1 MIPLKRFNNRFSS
14 IFGLFIIFVLGLAI
28 GYGLSLSNEKPTNLD
43 ETTTSTGVDTKS
55 DEVEVNEPNLMDIVT
70 PKPDSVDK
78 EQIEDTIFQLVNEL
92 SNELGAGFVI
102 KNENL
107 RLAADIR
114 AVETEES
121 FSHTRPNGTEPFTV
135 LEEQETFY
143 PYFMVGENLA
153 MATYFR
159 GDDHMARLI
168 FDGWVDSEEHYKTM
182 INPDFEEIGIGVH
195 YDGEILYATQFFG
208 TAR

>member
-1 MIPLKRFNNRFSS
+1 MKRFNNIFSS
-14 IFGLFIIFVLGLAI
+14 ILGLFIILVFGLAI
-28 GYGLSLSNEKPTNLD
+28 GYGLSLSNEKPANLD
-43 ETTTSTGVDTKS
+43 ETTTATEVDTKS
-55 DEVEVNEPNLMDIVT
+55 DEEENQPTLIDIVT
-70 PKPDSVDK
+70 PKPDAVDK
-78 EQIEDTIFQLVNEL
+78 EQVEDTIFQLVNEL
-92 SNELGAGFVI
+92 REELGAGTLV
-102 KNENL
+102 KNETL

-135 LEEQETFY
+135 LEEQETY
-143 PYFMVGENLA
+143 YLYFMVGENLA

-159 GDDHMARLI
+159 DDDHMARLI
-168 FDGWVDSEEHYKTM
+168 FDGWVDSEDHYKTM

-208 TAR
+208 TPR

>member
-1 MIPLKRFNNRFSS
+1 MKRFNNRLNS
-14 IFGLFIIFVLGLAI
+14 IFGLFIILVLGLAV
-28 GYGLSLSNEKPTNLD
+28 GYGLFLSNQEQTNLN
-43 ETTTSTGVDTKS
+43 ETTTATEVDIVS
-55 DEVEVNEPNLMDIVT
+55 DEAEVNEPNLMDLVT
-70 PKPDSVDK
+70 PKPDSVNK
-78 EQIEDTIFQLVNEL
+78 EQIEDIIFKLVNEL
-92 SNELGAGFVI
+92 RAELGAGSVV
-102 KNENL
+102 KNETL

-121 FSHTRPNGTEPFTV
+121 FSHTRPNGQEPFTV

-159 GDDHMARLI
+159 DDNHMAQLI
-168 FDGWVDSEEHYKTM
+168 FDGWVDSEDHYQTM
-182 INPDFEEIGIGVH
+182 INPDFEELGIGVH

-208 TAR
+208 TPR

>member
-1 MIPLKRFNNRFSS
+1 MIPMKRFNNRLNS
-14 IFGLFIIFVLGLAI
+14 IFGLFIILVLGLAV
-28 GYGLSLSNEKPTNLD
+28 GYGLFLSNQEQTNLN
-43 ETTTSTGVDTKS
+43 ETTTATEVDIVS
-55 DEVEVNEPNLMDIVT
+55 DEAEVNEPNLMDLVT
-70 PKPDSVDK
+70 PKPDSVNK
-78 EQIEDTIFQLVNEL
+78 EQIEDIIFKLVNEL
-92 SNELGAGFVI
+92 REELGAGSVV
-102 KNENL
+102 KNETL

-121 FSHTRPNGTEPFTV
+121 FSHTRPNGQEPFTV

-159 GDDHMARLI
+159 DDNHMAQLI
-168 FDGWVDSEEHYKTM
+168 FDGWVDSEDHYQTM
-182 INPDFEEIGIGVH
+182 INPDFEELGIGVH

-208 TAR
+208 TPR

>member
-1 MIPLKRFNNRFSS
+1 MKRFNNRLNS
-14 IFGLFIIFVLGLAI
+14 IFGLFIILVLGLAV
-28 GYGLSLSNEKPTNLD
+28 GYGLFLSNQEQTNLN
-43 ETTTSTGVDTKS
+43 ETTTATEVDIVS
-55 DEVEVNEPNLMDIVT
+55 DEAEVNEPNLMDLVT
-70 PKPDSVDK
+70 PKPDSVNK
-78 EQIEDTIFQLVNEL
+78 EQIEDIIFKLVNEL
-92 SNELGAGFVI
+92 REELGAGSVV
-102 KNENL
+102 KNETL

-121 FSHTRPNGTEPFTV
+121 FSHTRPNGQEPFTV

-159 GDDHMARLI
+159 DDNHMAQLI
-168 FDGWVDSEEHYKTM
+168 FDGWVDSEDHYQTM
-182 INPDFEEIGIGVH
+182 INPDFEELGIGVH

-208 TAR
+208 TPR

>member
-1 MIPLKRFNNRFSS
+1 MKRFSNIFSS
-14 IFGLFIIFVLGLAI
+14 IFGLFIVLLLGLGI

-43 ETTTSTGVDTKS
+43 ETTTATEFDTKS
-55 DEVEVNEPNLMDIVT
+55 GEKEENQPNLIDIVT
-70 PKPDSVDK
+70 PKPESVDK
-78 EQIEDTIFQLVNEL
+78 EQIVDTIFQLVNEL
-92 SNELGAGFVI
+92 REELGARTLV
-102 KNENL
+102 KNETL

-153 MATYFR
+153 MVTYFR
-159 GDDHMARLI
+159 DDDHMARLI
-168 FDGWVDSEEHYKTM
+168 FDGWVDSEDHYETM

>member
-1 MIPLKRFNNRFSS
+1 MKRFNNRLNS
-14 IFGLFIIFVLGLAI
+14 IFGLFIILVLGLAV
-28 GYGLSLSNEKPTNLD
+28 GYGLSLSNQEQTNLN
-43 ETTTSTGVDTKS
+43 ETTTATEVDIVK
-55 DEVEVNEPNLMDIVT
+55 DEAEVNEPNLMDLVT
-70 PKPDSVDK
+70 PKPDSVNK
-78 EQIEDTIFQLVNEL
+78 EQIEDTIFNLVNEL
-92 SNELGAGFVI
+92 RAELGAGSVA
-102 KNENL
+102 KNETL

-121 FSHTRPNGTEPFTV
+121 FSHTRPNGQEPFTV

-159 GDDHMARLI
+159 DDNHMAQLI
-168 FDGWVDSEEHYKTM
+168 FDGWVESEDHYQTM
-182 INPDFEEIGIGVH
+182 INPDFEELGIGIH

-208 TAR
+208 TPR